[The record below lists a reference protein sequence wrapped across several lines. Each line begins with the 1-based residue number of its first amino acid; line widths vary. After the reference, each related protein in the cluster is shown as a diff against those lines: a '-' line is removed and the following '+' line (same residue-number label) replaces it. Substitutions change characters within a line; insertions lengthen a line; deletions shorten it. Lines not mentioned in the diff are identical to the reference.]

1 MPLFGSILFQQL
13 YNIADSFVAGKFI
26 NNDALAAVGNSYEIT
41 LIFIA
46 FAFGCNIGCS
56 VLTAQLFGAKRHHD
70 LKTGIYTTLIASSA
84 LCFLLMLSGILFSD
98 QLLRLIDTPENIFA
112 DSKRYLDIYIYGLP
126 FVFYYNVSTGIFSA
140 LGDSKTPFLFLACS
154 SVANIGVDI
163 LFVAAF
169 DMGVAGV
176 AWATFLCQGVS
187 CLLAVLFVIRRI
199 EALPADEKTRFFS
212 WALFKRI
219 AVIAVPSILQQSFI
233 SVGNIIIQRLINGFG
248 SDVIAGYSAAIK
260 LNNMVITA
268 FSTLSNGISNF
279 AAQNLGAGKYD
290 RVRAGFR
297 SGLKIVWMLC
307 VPIVALYLLA
317 GRSLIYIFVDSPT
330 GKAMDTGLMF
340 LRFVSPFYVVISAKI
355 IADGIL
361 RGVGMMRQFMV
372 TTFTDLTLRVLLAC
386 ILAATALKTTG
397 IWLSWPI
404 GWSIATVM
412 SLLFYRSFARK
423 HHQNIQTQTDGIE

>member
-1 MPLFGSILFQQL
+1 MLF
-13 YNIADSFVAGKFI
+13 
-26 NNDALAAVGNSYEIT
+26 
-41 LIFIA
+41 
-46 FAFGCNIGCS
+46 
-56 VLTAQLFGAKRHHD
+56 R
-70 LKTGIYTTLIASSA
+70 
-84 LCFLLMLSGILFSD
+84 
-98 QLLRLIDTPENIFA
+98 
-112 DSKRYLDIYIYGLP
+112 
-126 FVFYYNVSTGIFSA
+126 
-140 LGDSKTPFLFLACS
+140 
-154 SVANIGVDI
+154 
-163 LFVAAF
+163 
-169 DMGVAGV
+169 
-176 AWATFLCQGVS
+176 
-187 CLLAVLFVIRRI
+187 
-199 EALPADEKTRFFS
+199 
-212 WALFKRI
+212 RI

-307 VPIVALYLLA
+307 VPIIALYLLA
-317 GRSLIYIFVDSPT
+317 GRPLIYIFVDSPT

-340 LRFVSPFYVVISAKI
+340 LRIVSPFYVVVSAKI

-412 SLLFYRSFARK
+412 SLLFYRAFTR
-423 HHQNIQTQTDGIE
+423 QNACTETYESNQKKPK